1 MFEKYKNFGNE
12 KWEIY
17 AKVVNKMYS
26 EIGGFK
32 QTNIRYR
39 DRVQYYQI
47 SEDGYFIDNW
57 TKLAFDINY
66 IFG

>member
-47 SEDGYFIDNW
+47 SEDGYFIDN
-57 TKLAFDINY
+57 
-66 IFG
+66 